1 LNHISICICTY
12 KRPQLLQR
20 LLTELSGQD
29 INGQFTYSIIV
40 ADNDS
45 EQSSKTVVSEFA
57 ERSSIPTKYCVEPTQ
72 NIALVRNKAL
82 ANAQGECDFIAF
94 IDDDE
99 YPIKNWL
106 VSLFNTCSEYRA
118 DGVLGP
124 VKPYFEQE
132 PPKWATRGR
141 FFERPTHGTGYRIGL
156 PEPRTGN
163 VMFRTSILDGVE
175 EAFHPKFGLGG
186 EDVDFFRRMMNSG
199 YVFVWCN
206 DAVVY
211 EAVSPARCKRS
222 YLLRRALLRGSNS
235 FKQQTNRTKKL
246 FMSLTA
252 VTIYSLALPFLFLVG
267 DHLFMK
273 YLIKLCDHSGRL
285 LAFLGLNPVTQ
296 RDP

>member
-20 LLTELSGQD
+20 LLNELNGQVT
-29 INGQFTYSIIV
+29 NGQFNFSIVV

-45 EQSSKTVVSEFA
+45 KQSAKAIVTEVA
-57 ERSSIPTKYCVEPTQ
+57 ERSLIPITYCVEPTQ

-82 ANAQGECDFIAF
+82 ENAQGDFIAF

-99 YPIKNWL
+99 YPIKTWL
-106 VSLFNTCSEYRA
+106 VSLFNTCSVYGA
-118 DGVLGP
+118 DGILGP

-132 PPKWATRGR
+132 PPKWATKGR

-156 PEPRTGN
+156 SEARTGN
-163 VMFRTSILDGVE
+163 VMFRAGILDGVE

-186 EDVDFFRRMMNSG
+186 EDVDFFRRMMNNG

-211 EAVSPARCKRS
+211 EAVPPARCKRS
-222 YLLRRALLRGSNS
+222 YLLRRALLRGGNS
-235 FKQQTNRTKKL
+235 FRQQTNRSKNL
-246 FMSLTA
+246 FKSLTA
-252 VTIYSLALPFLFLVG
+252 ITIYSLALPLLFLAG

-285 LAFLGLNPVTQ
+285 LAFLGLYPVTQ